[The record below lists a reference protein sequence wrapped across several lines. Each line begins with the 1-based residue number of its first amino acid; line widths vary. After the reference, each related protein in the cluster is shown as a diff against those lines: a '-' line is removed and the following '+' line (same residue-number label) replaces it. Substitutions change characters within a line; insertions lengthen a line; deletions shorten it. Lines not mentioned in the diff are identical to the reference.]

1 MAPSLET
8 WLILA
13 LENPAPAALL
23 EALAQ
28 GGLAVVRA
36 TTPAELEKVLGDRMV
51 AVVLADVKLPG
62 LPFDTL
68 RALMARHAPRASLVV
83 VADAASVGTA
93 IEAVKAGARD
103 YVLRPLIT
111 EDVLFVI
118 EGARAEAAARP
129 SQPAWAAAVSG
140 DGAAGERGTPDV
152 VGDSAAMQAVWA
164 LVNRTAPT
172 NATVLIGGET
182 GTGKE
187 LVARR
192 LHQQSARASG
202 PFVKVHC
209 AALPDTLLESE
220 LFGYE
225 KGAFTG
231 AGARKAGRVEM
242 AQGGT
247 LFLDEIGDVSLA
259 TQVKLLRVLQDRQYE
274 RLGGTETRRA
284 DVRFVAATHRDLPA
298 MMAKGT
304 FREDLYYRLNVVR
317 IVLPPL
323 RDRRAD
329 IPLLARHFAALASR
343 ANGLPPAALT
353 SDALDA
359 LAAERWP
366 GNVRQLQNLI
376 ERLVVLSETGSITAD
391 DVRRELT
398 EAAAVT
404 TEPAAGASGEAAI
417 DGVSQVV
424 RLAALAPLAVGGG
437 VAVGESRAPTGE
449 MSAID
454 LKGAVSKAEKRQIE
468 KALRRSK
475 GNRELAARLLG
486 ISPRTLYY
494 KLRVYG
500 FE

>member
-1 MAPSLET
+1 VTPSLET
-8 WLILA
+8 WIVLA
-13 LENPAPAALL
+13 LEEPAPPPLL
-23 EALAQ
+23 EALGQ
-28 GGLAVVRA
+28 RGLAVVRA
-36 TTPAELEKVLGDRMV
+36 TTAAEVEDALANRMV

-62 LPFDTL
+62 VPFETL
-68 RALMARHAPRASLVV
+68 RGLMARHAPRASLVA
-83 VADAASVGTA
+83 VADAASAGSA

-103 YVLRPLIT
+103 YVLKPLVT
-111 EDVLFVI
+111 EDVSFVV

-129 SQPAWAAAVSG
+129 SQPAWAA
-140 DGAAGERGTPDV
+140 GAGPGGGGERGTSDI
-152 VGDSAAMQAVWA
+152 VGDSSAMQAVWA

-209 AALPDTLLESE
+209 AALPDALLESE

-231 AGARKAGRVEM
+231 AAARKAGRVEM

-323 RDRRAD
+323 RDRSAD
-329 IPLLARHFAALASR
+329 VPLLARHFTALASR
-343 ANGLPPAALT
+343 ANGLGPVALT
-353 SDALDA
+353 SDAMGA

-376 ERLVVLSETGSITAD
+376 ERLVVLSETGTITGE
-391 DVRRELT
+391 DVRRELA
-398 EAAAVT
+398 EAADASPDVPSGAAGAAADAVHAAAVAGIA
-404 TEPAAGASGEAAI
+404 PAA
-417 DGVSQVV
+417 VV
-424 RLAALAPLAVGGG
+424 P
-437 VAVGESRAPTGE
+437 VGESRGPTSE

-454 LKGAVSKAEKRQIE
+454 LKGAVTKAEKRQIE